1 MQYGQ
6 PAEVTLEANKCLPI
20 ESTGPV
26 MLELTKNTDS
36 YAICITSTEATSSQA
51 VTKVPILPSQDS
63 LVSVKHSPLP
73 AQVSLLRVQVSSLP
87 VLSSVMVKA
96 RAEVKLVEH
105 LVEFVHLHAAHLL
118 DNMTPNIPSTQ
129 ESKDYFARHIME
141 GYPELLHVK
150 VFIFQ

>member
-1 MQYGQ
+1 
-6 PAEVTLEANKCLPI
+6 
-20 ESTGPV
+20 
-26 MLELTKNTDS
+26 
-36 YAICITSTEATSSQA
+36 
-51 VTKVPILPSQDS
+51 
-63 LVSVKHSPLP
+63 
-73 AQVSLLRVQVSSLP
+73 
-87 VLSSVMVKA
+87 MVKA
-96 RAEVKLVEH
+96 RAEGKLVEH